1 MISHQLHQS
10 DLHSRGQDY
19 TALKYSGVGI
29 LGMTLEFFFW
39 QPRSS
44 LWISMSW
51 SLKNPRGKKS
61 GWLSSHLFTKFI
73 WPQWKLYFHITPS
86 LSLKLVLCFIYVL
99 GYTETGKKK
108 KNWTTVSPGFKFPSC
123 HFPVCLQ
130 LGLVPWTHSDL
141 LKWLQKS
148 GAPAFEGWRHVGSFC
163 ILLNYENN
171 KNMKTSGLLSK
182 LNRLK
187 LMEMSKRCQV
197 LLLLST
203 KLIWKAF
210 IHTV

>member
-29 LGMTLEFFFW
+29 LGTTLEFFFW

-61 GWLSSHLFTKFI
+61 GWLSSHLFAKFV
-73 WPQWKLYFHITPS
+73 WPQWKLYFNTKPS
-86 LSLKLVLCFIYVL
+86 LTLKLVLCFIYVL
-99 GYTETGKKK
+99 GYTGTGKKK
-108 KNWTTVSPGFKFPSC
+108 KKPGPQSIQDSNFHHVTSLW
-123 HFPVCLQ
+123 LQ

-141 LKWLQKS
+141 AKRLQKS
-148 GAPAFEGWRHVGSFC
+148 SVPAFEGWRQWT
-163 ILLNYENN
+163 E
-171 KNMKTSGLLSK
+171 SK
-182 LNRLK
+182 
-187 LMEMSKRCQV
+187 
-197 LLLLST
+197 
-203 KLIWKAF
+203 
-210 IHTV
+210 

>member
-108 KNWTTVSPGFKFPSC
+108 KKTGPQSVQDSNFHPVTSLCVSS
-123 HFPVCLQ
+123 
-130 LGLVPWTHSDL
+130 LGLFPEL
-141 LKWLQKS
+141 
-148 GAPAFEGWRHVGSFC
+148 
-163 ILLNYENN
+163 
-171 KNMKTSGLLSK
+171 
-182 LNRLK
+182 
-187 LMEMSKRCQV
+187 
-197 LLLLST
+197 
-203 KLIWKAF
+203 
-210 IHTV
+210 TVTC